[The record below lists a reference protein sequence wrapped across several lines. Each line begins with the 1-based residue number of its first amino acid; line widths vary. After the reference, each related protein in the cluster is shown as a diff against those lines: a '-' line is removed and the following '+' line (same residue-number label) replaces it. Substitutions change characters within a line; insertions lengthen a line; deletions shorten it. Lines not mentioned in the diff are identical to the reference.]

1 MHTITVAHLQTYQDC
16 VGVVFT
22 SIHWRVV
29 GGGRSCVCVGGG
41 GGGGAGL
48 LNVRDV
54 VTLRVAIMSQYFYFA
69 TVVVEHTRND
79 KQ

>member
-1 MHTITVAHLQTYQDC
+1 ME
-16 VGVVFT
+16 GG
-22 SIHWRVV
+22 R
-29 GGGRSCVCVGGG
+29 GGRSCVCVCGD
-41 GGGGAGL
+41 AGL

-54 VTLRVAIMSQYFYFA
+54 VTLLVAIMSQYFYFA